1 MIVELKGHRVALL
14 PQKAL
19 MFVDDRILV
28 ISDAHLGKVNHFRRS
43 GIPVPSKANT
53 QNTETLIQLIQTHKP
68 VRVVFL
74 GDLFH
79 SYYNEEWEVM
89 RQITNHFVAIRFQLI
104 LGNHDVLSPL
114 QYERT
119 GMSVH
124 DELNMNGILLTHEPL
139 KKNDENRF
147 NLAGHIHPGVRL
159 SGRGRQALTLPC
171 FYFNH
176 SLGLMPAFGTF
187 TGLARIAVKK
197 EDRIYVIADGKVMQV
212 NGQKNEMHA

>member
-1 MIVELKGHRVALL
+1 MIVALKGHRVALL

-19 MFVDDRILV
+19 MFVDYGVLV
-28 ISDAHLGKVNHFRRS
+28 ISDAHLGKANHFRKS
-43 GIPVPSKANT
+43 GIPVPTNANT

-68 VRVVFL
+68 SRVVFL

-89 RQITNHFVAIRFQLI
+89 RQVTNHFQAIQFQLI
-104 LGNHDVLSPL
+104 LGNHDILSPL

-124 DELNMNGILLTHEPL
+124 EELDVNGILLTHEPL
-139 KKNDENRF
+139 KESNHGYF

-171 FYFNH
+171 FHFSH
-176 SLGLMPAFGTF
+176 RLGLMPAFGAF

-197 EDRIYVIADGKVMQV
+197 EDRVYVIADGKVMQI
-212 NGQKNEMHA
+212 NGQEM